1 MESYRVWVIC
11 VLGAILAAVLLYGSL
26 RVMNGMRVEGR
37 FEEVEIGM
45 SRPALVELV
54 GEPAGTAPAAGGG
67 AAQRLL
73 YPGPPWAGETWW
85 VEIRD
90 GVVVAKGSQ

>member
-11 VLGAILAAVLLYGSL
+11 VLGAILAAVLLYGSV
-26 RVMNGMRVEGR
+26 RVMNGMRVESR
-37 FEEVEIGM
+37 FEEVETGM

-54 GEPAGTAPAAGGG
+54 GEPAGTASGAGDG
-67 AAQRLL
+67 ACRRLL

-85 VEIRD
+85 VELRD
-90 GVVVAKGSQ
+90 GVVVAKGRN

>member
-11 VLGAILAAVLLYGSL
+11 VLGAILAAALLYGSL

-37 FEEVEIGM
+37 FEEVENGM
-45 SRPALVELV
+45 SRSALVELV
-54 GEPAGTAPAAGGG
+54 GEPASTAPAVGGG
-67 AAQRLL
+67 AQRLL

-90 GVVVAKGSQ
+90 GVVVAKGRD